1 MRESCFGSGTQGKQ
15 DCYEYHQG
23 RTEVNMRQK
32 KRDGIWGYIFIAPQ
46 VIGLLL
52 FSIIPIICVF
62 YFSFC
67 KWDAISEPVF
77 IGIQNYITE
86 FHDPAFYKAIVN
98 TLKYS
103 LIYIPGNVVFALLIA
118 TAIQHIKGKVGY
130 RLIFFLPIVAS
141 SVGVSMIW
149 LWILEPNCG
158 ILNYFLECIKLGRVN
173 LLGDTKTV
181 MLTIGLIGI
190 WCNLGYNVVIY
201 IAGLEG
207 VSRVYYEAAMVDGA
221 SAWTRFIRITLP
233 MMSPTIF
240 FTFIMTMI
248 ASFKVFDLA
257 YVMTEGGPAKASYVF
272 VMHIYDYGF
281 KLFKMGQSCTA
292 AVIFFMAL
300 LGMTVFQNVVS
311 KRWVNYES

>member
-77 IGIQNYITE
+77 VGIQNYITE

-103 LIYIPGNVVFALLIA
+103 LIYIPGNVVFIMGLPDSIMEAGKIDGCSYPGIFFKLTLPLIKPALSSLFIFSFLQNWNSFLYPMLFLNSQEKFTLPLMLNTFKGLYFTDWPVLMAACSIVILPVVLVYLSAQKYIIEGIA
-118 TAIQHIKGKVGY
+118 MTGIKG
-130 RLIFFLPIVAS
+130 
-141 SVGVSMIW
+141 
-149 LWILEPNCG
+149 
-158 ILNYFLECIKLGRVN
+158 
-173 LLGDTKTV
+173 
-181 MLTIGLIGI
+181 
-190 WCNLGYNVVIY
+190 
-201 IAGLEG
+201 
-207 VSRVYYEAAMVDGA
+207 
-221 SAWTRFIRITLP
+221 
-233 MMSPTIF
+233 
-240 FTFIMTMI
+240 
-248 ASFKVFDLA
+248 
-257 YVMTEGGPAKASYVF
+257 
-272 VMHIYDYGF
+272 
-281 KLFKMGQSCTA
+281 
-292 AVIFFMAL
+292 
-300 LGMTVFQNVVS
+300 
-311 KRWVNYES
+311 

>member
-1 MRESCFGSGTQGKQ
+1 
-15 DCYEYHQG
+15 
-23 RTEVNMRQK
+23 MRQK

-77 IGIQNYITE
+77 VGIQNYITE

-130 RLIFFLPIVAS
+130 RLIFFLTIVAS